1 MLAVIVSLSPT
12 RRTRDSPCVNF
23 GVWKKLALAVGL
35 RPKDQM
41 TNIGAHK
48 KGLTPISTRQPPT
61 NARRGLSIELKLPI
75 AFCLLVAVLVSV
87 YVAASY
93 REVQLTAREAANE
106 RVTLVSAD
114 LADLIGITGST
125 RVSQVA
131 RQVATPGVVSALT
144 GGPTDAAAPVLRRI
158 RLPGDTTM
166 TILLADAMQRPVLL
180 EGDSVS
186 PAARAVLTRTLRD
199 AGELQRPFT
208 QGRFFV
214 ENGRPLF
221 WWIYRIP
228 DTGPQLGY
236 VAYLRALGRP
246 VTLDALKR
254 LIGSQNH
261 VLLANADDPAGPWFR
276 LDGSSVQPAAE
287 FRSDGVAQQYT
298 RADTTFI
305 AHATAIPNSPWMLIV
320 ETPEAATHTRALQFL
335 QRTGALGFLLVLL
348 GTALA
353 WLVSRRFTRPLRELS
368 RSANAIA
375 EGRYDQPVDIQR
387 TDELGAVAQA
397 FNHMSAAVQQAL
409 SDAENSR
416 AEAELANRAK
426 SEFLATMSHEIRTP
440 INAML
445 GYAELLELG
454 ISGPVT
460 PEQRAQLAR
469 IRLSGQ
475 HLSGLINDLLDF
487 ARLET
492 GRLAIRSEVAA
503 AEPVI
508 QTALTVIEPP
518 ASAKGID
525 LHIEADAEVSFHGDP
540 KRVEQIL
547 VNLLD
552 NAVKFTPEKGSVT
565 LRVHT
570 VERSGSA
577 RTRFVVEDT
586 GVGMSPEQIETM
598 FEAFVQGESGLTRS
612 HGGSG
617 LGLTISRRLARLMGG
632 EITVESEP
640 GKGAR
645 FVLELPAPA
654 EKLIHTP

>member
-1 MLAVIVSLSPT
+1 M
-12 RRTRDSPCVNF
+12 N
-23 GVWKKLALAVGL
+23 
-35 RPKDQM
+35 
-41 TNIGAHK
+41 NIGAHK
-48 KGLTPISTRQPPT
+48 KGLTQISKRQPPT

-75 AFCLLVAVLVSV
+75 AFCLLVVFLVSV
-87 YVAASY
+87 YVIASY

-114 LADLIGITGST
+114 LADLIGMFGNT
-125 RVSQVA
+125 RVSQIN
-131 RQVATPGVVSALT
+131 RQLATPGVVSALT
-144 GGPTDAAAPVLRRI
+144 GGPTDAAAPVLRSV
-158 RLPGDTTM
+158 RLPGDTTL
-166 TILLADAMQRPVLL
+166 TIMLVDAGRRPLLQD
-180 EGDSVS
+180 GDSLS
-186 PAARAVLTRTLRD
+186 PGARAALGRALRD
-199 AGELQRPFT
+199 AGELERPFV
-208 QGRFFV
+208 QFQFFV

-221 WWIYRIP
+221 WSIYRVP
-228 DTGPQLGY
+228 DTGPKLGHL
-236 VAYLRALGRP
+236 AYLRALGRP
-246 VTLDALKR
+246 ITLDALKR

-261 VLLANADDPAGPWFR
+261 VLLANANDPVGPWFR

-287 FRSDGVAQQYT
+287 FQSDGGTQEYT

-305 AHATAIPNSPWMLIV
+305 ARATLIPNSPWMLIV

-335 QRTGALGFLLVLL
+335 ERTGALGFLLVLL
-348 GTALA
+348 GTTLA
-353 WLVSRRFTRPLRELS
+353 WLVSRRFTRPMRELS

-375 EGRYDQPVDIQR
+375 EGRYDQPVDTRR

-397 FNHMSAAVQQAL
+397 FNHMSAAVQQAV
-409 SDAENSR
+409 SDAEHSR
-416 AEAELANRAK
+416 AEAELANRVK

-492 GRLAIRSEVAA
+492 GRLTIRSEVSA

-525 LHIEADAEVSFHGDP
+525 LHVEADAEVSFSGDP

-552 NAVKFTPEKGSVT
+552 NAVKFTPDKGSVT

-586 GVGMSPEQIETM
+586 GVGISPEQIETM

-654 EKLIHTP
+654 EKLIGTT